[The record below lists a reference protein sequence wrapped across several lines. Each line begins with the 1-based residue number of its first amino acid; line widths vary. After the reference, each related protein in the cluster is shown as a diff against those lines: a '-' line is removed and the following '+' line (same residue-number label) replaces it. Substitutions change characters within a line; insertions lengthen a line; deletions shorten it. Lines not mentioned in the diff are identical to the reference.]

1 MVENQQAIIK
11 QKDDTVAEYDHL
23 KELIERDDD
32 LRKLRAE
39 EEARKSAAELEKLR
53 ERVQMDDAARNIQRK
68 WDWYQKVGR
77 F

>member
-11 QKDDTVAEYDHL
+11 QKDDTVSEYDHL
-23 KELIERDDD
+23 KELIERDDE

-39 EEARKSAAELEKLR
+39 EEARKSAAEEEKLR